1 MILLVNANKRSL
13 EMMTLRKSGE
23 RGTANFGWLKA
34 KHSFSFGNYFDPNFM
49 GFRHLKVIN
58 EDRIDPATG
67 FDTHPHRD
75 MEIITYIIDGAI
87 EHKDSEGNVGTISKG
102 EIQRMTAG
110 SGIRHSEHNPL
121 KDRSTHLLQIW
132 IETQQKGL
140 PPSFKQ
146 LSIADKLEKEKIA
159 LIVSPD
165 GRDGSMDIYQD
176 VSIYAGQLKKGDQLP
191 FTLVKTRHAW
201 IQMVE
206 GDLQVNE
213 QNLQAGD
220 GLAVSDVEELQLTA
234 NSDNEFLIFDLK

>member
-1 MILLVNANKRSL
+1 
-13 EMMTLRKSGE
+13 MTLRKSGE